1 MPFGHDFPI
10 SSWPSHAGLL
20 PDELDEVQVLLSEP
34 LVVLA
39 DDPRT
44 CSEFVSAAVDLI
56 RPVKLRRINIRWYK
70 FTDLIQRY
78 HLGAIAGRI

>member
-1 MPFGHDFPI
+1 M
-10 SSWPSHAGLL
+10 
-20 PDELDEVQVLLSEP
+20 
-34 LVVLA
+34 VLA

-44 CSEFVSAAVDLI
+44 CSEFVSAAIDLV
-56 RPVKLRRINIRWYK
+56 RPVKLRRTNIRWYK